1 MKLNNSLKSHIWLY
15 LIIFTLMIVLFLWL
29 FQVIFI
35 NKYYELSKADQIK
48 KTTLEIIRNYDEDV
62 AYLDKI
68 SYEDNVCIEIVK
80 NRMTIYSSNESNRGC
95 LISNYKYKNDFFDS
109 DIDEKTY
116 KLINPLFDT
125 KTLIYAK
132 KYNDDITI
140 FVNASLEPL
149 DNTISILSNQLII
162 VTIIVSFLAFVI
174 GYFIS
179 KRISKPIEKMNKNA
193 LKLANGN
200 YNFKFDNNSKISEI
214 DELADT
220 LNYAKNELEHTDEL
234 RRDLLANVSHDLKT
248 PLTMIKGYAEM
259 IRDLNYDNEEKRNAN
274 LNVIIEESER
284 LNVLVEDI
292 LTLSKIQANKD
303 TINKEEFDLV
313 TLINNIIKRYSIY
326 KETEGYIFEVNTP
339 KEVIINA
346 DKKKIEQVIYNLIN
360 NAINYT
366 GEDNRVIINV
376 IKNKKVRV
384 EIKDTGK
391 GIKEE
396 YLPHIWEKY
405 YHSKKK
411 HKRNVI
417 GTGIGLSIVKTIL
430 ESHKFKYGVK
440 SKLNQGTT
448 FYFEIEQKSNKFDCI

>member
-62 AYLDKI
+62 TYLDKI

-95 LISNYKYKNDFFDS
+95 LISNYQYKNDFDS
-109 DIDEKTY
+109 EVDEKTY

-132 KYNDDITI
+132 KYNDDVTI

-149 DNTISILSNQLII
+149 NNTISILSNQLII
-162 VTIIVSFLAFVI
+162 VTIIVSLLAFVI

-339 KEVIINA
+339 NEVIINA
-346 DKKKIEQVIYNLIN
+346 DKKKIEQVVYNLIN

-366 GEDNRVIINV
+366 GEDNKVIINV
-376 IKNKKVRV
+376 IKDKKVRV

-396 YLPHIWEKY
+396 DLPHIWEKY

-430 ESHKFKYGVK
+430 ESHKFKYGVV

-448 FYFEIEQKSNKFDCI
+448 FYFEIEQKHL

>member
-48 KTTLEIIRNYDEDV
+48 KTNLEIIRNYDEDV

-95 LISNYKYKNDFFDS
+95 LISNYQYKNDFFDS
-109 DIDEKTY
+109 DVDEKTY

-162 VTIIVSFLAFVI
+162 VTIIVSLLAFVI
-174 GYFIS
+174 GFFIS

-214 DELADT
+214 DELANT

-313 TLINNIIKRYSIY
+313 ALINNIIKRYSIY

-366 GEDNRVIINV
+366 GKDNRVIINV

-396 YLPHIWEKY
+396 DLPHIWEKY

-430 ESHKFKYGVK
+430 ESHNFKYGVI
-440 SKLNQGTT
+440 SKLNKGTT
-448 FYFEIEQKSNKFDCI
+448 FYFEI

>member
-1 MKLNNSLKSHIWLY
+1 MKLNKNSLKKHIWFY
-15 LIIFTLMIVLFLWL
+15 LIIFTFIIVLFLWL
-29 FQVIFI
+29 FQVILI

-62 AYLDKI
+62 TYLDKI

-80 NRMTIYSSNESNRGC
+80 KRMTIYSSNESNRGC
-95 LISNYKYKNDFFDS
+95 LISNYQYKNDFYNS
-109 DIDEKTY
+109 DVNEKTY

-125 KTLIYAK
+125 KTLIYAQ

-162 VTIIVSFLAFVI
+162 VTIIVSILALII

-179 KRISKPIEKMNKNA
+179 KRISKPIEKMNENA

-259 IRDLNYDNEEKRNAN
+259 IRDLNYNNEEKRNAN

-284 LNVLVEDI
+284 LNILVEDL

-366 GEDNRVIINV
+366 GEDNKVIINV
-376 IKNKKVRV
+376 IKGEKIRV

-391 GIKEE
+391 GIKKED
-396 YLPHIWEKY
+396 LPHIWEKY

-430 ESHKFKYGVK
+430 ESHKFKYGVE
-440 SKLNQGTT
+440 SKLDKGTT
-448 FYFEIEQKSNKFDCI
+448 FYFEI

>member
-1 MKLNNSLKSHIWLY
+1 MKLNKKLKFHIWLY
-15 LIIFTLMIVLFLWL
+15 LIIFTLIIILFLWL

-35 NKYYELSKADQIK
+35 NKYYELSKIDQIK
-48 KTTLEIIRNYDEDV
+48 NTTLKIIRNYSDDSE
-62 AYLDKI
+62 YLDKI
-68 SYEDNVCIEIVK
+68 SYEDNICIEIVK
-80 NRMTIYSSNESNRGC
+80 NRMTVYSSNESNRGC
-95 LISNYKYKNDFFDS
+95 LTSNYKYKNEFYNS
-109 DIDEKTY
+109 GETEQTI
-116 KLINPLFDT
+116 KLINPLFNT
-125 KTLIYAK
+125 KTLIYAR

-149 DNTISILSNQLII
+149 DTTINILSNQLII
-162 VTIIVSFLAFVI
+162 VSFIVIILAFII

-179 KRISKPIEKMNKNA
+179 KKISKPIENMNEKA

-200 YNFKFDNNSKISEI
+200 YNFQFDNNSNITEI
-214 DELADT
+214 DTLAST
-220 LNYAKNELEHTDEL
+220 LNYAKKELEHTDEL
-234 RRDLLANVSHDLKT
+234 RRDLMANVSHDLKT

-274 LNVIIEESER
+274 LNVIIEETER
-284 LNVLVEDI
+284 LNILVEDI

-303 TINKEEFDLV
+303 TLNKEDFDLV
-313 TLINNIIKRYSIY
+313 ELINNIIKRYSIY
-326 KETEGYIFEVNTP
+326 KETEGYNFEINTP
-339 KEVIINA
+339 NKVIINA

-366 GEDNRVIINV
+366 GDDNKIIIN
-376 IKNKKVRV
+376 IFQDKKIRV

-391 GIKEE
+391 GIKAED
-396 YLPHIWEKY
+396 LPHIWEKY

-430 ESHKFKYGVK
+430 ESHKFKYGVISEVGK
-440 SKLNQGTT
+440 GTT
-448 FYFEIEQKSNKFDCI
+448 FYFEIRKTSIN

>member
-1 MKLNNSLKSHIWLY
+1 MKSNKNSLKKHIWFY
-15 LIIFTLMIVLFLWL
+15 LIVFTLIIVLFLWL

-35 NKYYELSKADQIK
+35 NKYYELSKTEQIK
-48 KTTLEIIRNYDEDV
+48 QTTIEIIRNYDEDI
-62 AYLDKI
+62 AYLDRI
-68 SYEDNVCIEIVK
+68 SYENNVCIEIVK
-80 NRMTIYSSNESNRGC
+80 NRMTIYSSNSSNRGC
-95 LISNYKYKNDFFDS
+95 LISNYQYKNDFYESDS
-109 DIDEKTY
+109 NEKTY
-116 KLINPLFDT
+116 KLVNPLFNT
-125 KTLIYAK
+125 KTLIYAR

-162 VTIIVSFLAFVI
+162 VTIIVSLLAFII

-179 KRISKPIEKMNKNA
+179 KRISKPIEDINKKA

-200 YNFKFDNNSKISEI
+200 YNFKFDNNSKIFEI
-214 DELADT
+214 DELDNT
-220 LNYAKNELEHTDEL
+220 LNYAKGELEHTDEL

-259 IRDLNYDNEEKRNAN
+259 IRDLNYNNEEKRNEN
-274 LNVIIEESER
+274 LKVIIEETER
-284 LNVLVEDI
+284 LNILVEDI

-313 TLINNIIKRYSIY
+313 SLINNIIKRYSIY

-339 KEVIINA
+339 EEVIINA

-366 GEDNRVIINV
+366 GENNKIIINI
-376 IKNKKVRV
+376 IKDKKIRV

-391 GIKEE
+391 GIKEKD
-396 YLPHIWEKY
+396 LPHIWEKY

-430 ESHKFKYGVK
+430 ESHKFKYGVE
-440 SKLNQGTT
+440 SKMNGGTT
-448 FYFEIEQKSNKFDCI
+448 FYFEI

>member
-1 MKLNNSLKSHIWLY
+1 MKLNKNKLTRHIWFY
-15 LIIFTLMIVLFLWL
+15 LIIFTLSIILFLWF

-35 NKYYELSKADQIK
+35 NSYYEYSKTKQIK
-48 KTTLEIIRNYDEDV
+48 RVTNEILSNYDSDV
-62 AYLDKI
+62 EYLDKL
-68 SYEDNVCIEIVK
+68 SYEKNICIEVVK
-80 NRMTIYSSNESNRGC
+80 NRITIYSSNDSTRGC
-95 LISNYKYKNDFFDS
+95 IISSGKYKNDFYENDLN
-109 DIDEKTY
+109 EQTY
-116 KLINPLFDT
+116 KLINPLLNT
-125 KTLIYAK
+125 KSLIYAR

-162 VTIIVSFLAFVI
+162 VSIIVIILSLII

-179 KRISKPIEKMNKNA
+179 KRISKPIVKMNEKA
-193 LKLANGN
+193 KKLANGN
-200 YNFKFDNNSKISEI
+200 YDFTFDNNSNIYEI
-214 DELADT
+214 DELANT
-220 LNYAKNELEHTDEL
+220 LNYAKKELAETDEL

-259 IRDLNYDNEEKRNAN
+259 IRDLNSDNVEKRNAN

-284 LNVLVEDI
+284 LNILVNDL

-303 TINKEEFDLV
+303 ILEKENFDIV
-313 TLINNIIKRYSIY
+313 ELINNIIKRYSIY
-326 KETEGYIFEVNTP
+326 KDTEGYIFEVNTP
-339 KEVIINA
+339 DKVIVNA

-366 GEDNRVIINV
+366 GDDNKVIINV
-376 IKNKKVRV
+376 LIDKNIRV

-391 GIKEE
+391 GIKKED
-396 YLPHIWEKY
+396 LPHIWDKY

-430 ESHKFKYGVK
+430 ESHNFKYGVE
-440 SKLNQGTT
+440 SKRNKGTT
-448 FYFEIEQKSNKFDCI
+448 FYFEICK

>member
-1 MKLNNSLKSHIWLY
+1 MKLNENSLKRHIWFY
-15 LIIFTLMIVLFLWL
+15 LIIFTFIIILFLWL

-35 NKYYELSKADQIK
+35 NKYYELSKEDQIK
-48 KTTLEIIRNYDEDV
+48 KTTLEIIRNYNDDSD
-62 AYLDKI
+62 YLDKI
-68 SYEDNVCIEIVK
+68 SYEDNVCIEVVK

-95 LISNYKYKNDFFDS
+95 LISNYQYKNDFYNS
-109 DIDEKTY
+109 DVNEKTY

-125 KTLIYAK
+125 KTLIYAR
-132 KYNDDITI
+132 KYSDDIII

-162 VTIIVSFLAFVI
+162 VTFIVVILAFII

-179 KRISKPIEKMNKNA
+179 KRISKPIEKMNDNA

-214 DELADT
+214 DELANT

-259 IRDLNYDNEEKRNAN
+259 IRDLNYNNEEKRNAN

-284 LNVLVEDI
+284 LNILVEDL

-376 IKNKKVRV
+376 IKGKKIRI

-391 GIKEE
+391 GIKKED
-396 YLPHIWEKY
+396 LPHIWKKY

-430 ESHKFKYGVK
+430 ESHKFKYGVESELDK
-440 SKLNQGTT
+440 GTT
-448 FYFEIEQKSNKFDCI
+448 FYFEI

>member
-1 MKLNNSLKSHIWLY
+1 
-15 LIIFTLMIVLFLWL
+15 MIVLFLWL

-35 NKYYELSKADQIK
+35 NKYYELSKTDQIK

-62 AYLDKI
+62 DYLDKI

-95 LISNYKYKNDFFDS
+95 LISNYQYKNDFFDS
-109 DIDEKTY
+109 DVNEKTY

-162 VTIIVSFLAFVI
+162 VTIIVSLLAFVI

-214 DELADT
+214 DELANT

-259 IRDLNYDNEEKRNAN
+259 IRDLNYNNEEKRNAN

-313 TLINNIIKRYSIY
+313 ALINNIIKRYSIY

-339 KEVIINA
+339 NEVIINA

-366 GEDNRVIINV
+366 GEDNKVIINV
-376 IKNKKVRV
+376 IKDKKVRV

-396 YLPHIWEKY
+396 DLPHIWEKY

-430 ESHKFKYGVK
+430 ESHNFKYGVI
-440 SKLNQGTT
+440 SKLNKGTT
-448 FYFEIEQKSNKFDCI
+448 FYFEI

>member
-1 MKLNNSLKSHIWLY
+1 MKLNKNSLKKHIWLY
-15 LIIFTLMIVLFLWL
+15 LIIFTFIIVLFLWL
-29 FQVIFI
+29 FQVILI

-62 AYLDKI
+62 TYLDKI

-95 LISNYKYKNDFFDS
+95 LISNYQYKNDFYNS
-109 DIDEKTY
+109 DVNEKTY

-162 VTIIVSFLAFVI
+162 VTIIVSILALII

-179 KRISKPIEKMNKNA
+179 KRISKPIEKMNENA

-259 IRDLNYDNEEKRNAN
+259 IRDLNYNDEEKRNAN

-366 GEDNRVIINV
+366 GEDNKVIINV
-376 IKNKKVRV
+376 IKGEKIRV

-391 GIKEE
+391 GIKKED
-396 YLPHIWEKY
+396 LPHIWEKY

-430 ESHKFKYGVK
+430 ESHKFKYGVE
-440 SKLNQGTT
+440 SKLDKGTT
-448 FYFEIEQKSNKFDCI
+448 FYFEI

>member
-95 LISNYKYKNDFFDS
+95 LISNYQYKNDFFDS
-109 DIDEKTY
+109 DVDEKTY

-132 KYNDDITI
+132 KYNDDVTI

-162 VTIIVSFLAFVI
+162 VTIIVSLLAFVI

-214 DELADT
+214 DELANT

-339 KEVIINA
+339 NEVIINA
-346 DKKKIEQVIYNLIN
+346 DKKKIEQVVYNLIN

-366 GEDNRVIINV
+366 GEDNKVIINV
-376 IKNKKVRV
+376 IKDKKIRV

-396 YLPHIWEKY
+396 DLPHIWEKY

-430 ESHKFKYGVK
+430 ESHNFKYGVI
-440 SKLNQGTT
+440 SKLNKGTT
-448 FYFEIEQKSNKFDCI
+448 FYFEI

>member
-1 MKLNNSLKSHIWLY
+1 MKSNKKLKFHIWLY
-15 LIIFTLMIVLFLWL
+15 LIIFTLIIILFLWL

-35 NKYYELSKADQIK
+35 NKYYELSKIDQIK
-48 KTTLEIIRNYDEDV
+48 NTTLKIIRNYSDDSE
-62 AYLDKI
+62 YLDKI
-68 SYEDNVCIEIVK
+68 SYEDNVCIEVVE

-95 LISNYKYKNDFFDS
+95 LTSNYKYKNEFYNS
-109 DIDEKTY
+109 GESEQTI
-116 KLINPLFDT
+116 KLINPLFNT

-149 DNTISILSNQLII
+149 DTTISILSNQLII
-162 VTIIVSFLAFVI
+162 VSLIVIVLALII

-179 KRISKPIEKMNKNA
+179 KRISKPIENMNEDA
-193 LKLANGN
+193 LKLANGD
-200 YNFKFDNNSKISEI
+200 YNFQFDNNSNISEI
-214 DELADT
+214 DTLANT
-220 LNYAKNELEHTDEL
+220 LNYAKKELEHTDEL
-234 RRDLLANVSHDLKT
+234 RRDLMANVSHDLKT

-259 IRDLNYDNEEKRNAN
+259 IRDLNYNNEEKRNVN
-274 LNVIIEESER
+274 LNVIVEDRGR

-303 TINKEEFDLV
+303 TINKEDFDLV
-313 TLINNIIKRYSIY
+313 ELINNIIKRYSIY
-326 KETEGYIFEVNTP
+326 KETEGYNFEVNTP
-339 KEVIINA
+339 DKVIINA

-366 GEDNRVIINV
+366 GDDNKVIINV
-376 IKNKKVRV
+376 IQDKKIRV
-384 EIKDTGK
+384 EIKDTGN

-396 YLPHIWEKY
+396 DLPHIWEKY

-430 ESHKFKYGVK
+430 ESHKFKYGVISEVGK
-440 SKLNQGTT
+440 GTT
-448 FYFEIEQKSNKFDCI
+448 FYFEIKKMSIK

>member
-48 KTTLEIIRNYDEDV
+48 KTTLEIIRNYDEDIT
-62 AYLDKI
+62 YLDKI

-80 NRMTIYSSNESNRGC
+80 NRMTIYSSNSSNRGC
-95 LISNYKYKNDFFDS
+95 LISNYQYKNDFFDCEV
-109 DIDEKTY
+109 DEKTY

-125 KTLIYAK
+125 KTLIYAR

-149 DNTISILSNQLII
+149 NNTISILSNQLII
-162 VTIIVSFLAFVI
+162 VTIIVVLLAFII

-200 YNFKFDNNSKISEI
+200 YNFKFDNSSKIYEI
-214 DELADT
+214 DELANT

-339 KEVIINA
+339 NEVIINA

-366 GEDNRVIINV
+366 GEDNKVIINV
-376 IKNKKVRV
+376 IKDKKVRV

-396 YLPHIWEKY
+396 DLPHIWEKY

-430 ESHKFKYGVK
+430 ESHKFKYGVE

-448 FYFEIEQKSNKFDCI
+448 FYFEI

>member
-1 MKLNNSLKSHIWLY
+1 MKSNNSLKKHIWLY
-15 LIIFTLMIVLFLWL
+15 LIIFTLLIVLFLWL

-35 NKYYELSKADQIK
+35 DKYYELSKTDQIK
-48 KTTLEIIRNYDEDV
+48 KTTLKIIKNYDEDV
-62 AYLDKI
+62 TYLDKI
-68 SYEDNVCIEIVK
+68 SFENNVCIEIVK
-80 NRMTIYSSNESNRGC
+80 DSVTIYSSNESNRGC
-95 LISNYKYKNDFFDS
+95 LISNYKYKNDFYDS
-109 DIDEKTY
+109 NVLEKTY
-116 KLINPLFDT
+116 KLINPLSDA
-125 KTLIYAK
+125 KTLIYAR
-132 KYNDDITI
+132 KYNEDITI

-149 DNTISILSNQLII
+149 DDSVSILSNQLII
-162 VTIIVSFLAFVI
+162 VTFIVVVLAFII

-179 KRISKPIEKMNKNA
+179 KRISRPIEKMNENA

-200 YNFKFDNNSKISEI
+200 YDFKFDNNSKISEI
-214 DELADT
+214 DELANT

-259 IRDLNYDNEEKRNAN
+259 IRDLNYNNEKKRNAN
-274 LNVIIEESER
+274 LNVIIEETER
-284 LNVLVEDI
+284 LNILVEDI

-313 TLINNIIKRYSIY
+313 ALINNIIKRYSIY
-326 KETEGYIFEVNTP
+326 KETEGYNFELNMP
-339 KEVIINA
+339 DEVIIKA

-366 GEDNRVIINV
+366 GDDNKVIINV
-376 IKNKKVRV
+376 IAGKKIRV

-396 YLPHIWEKY
+396 DLPHIWEKY

-430 ESHKFKYGVK
+430 ESHKFKYGVI
-440 SKLNQGTT
+440 SKIGEGTT
-448 FYFEIEQKSNKFDCI
+448 FYFEIKKTFND

>member
-62 AYLDKI
+62 DYLDKI

-80 NRMTIYSSNESNRGC
+80 NRMIIYSSNESNRGC
-95 LISNYKYKNDFFDS
+95 LISNYQYKNDFFDS
-109 DIDEKTY
+109 DVNEKTY

-162 VTIIVSFLAFVI
+162 VTIIVSLLAFVI
-174 GYFIS
+174 GYFVS

-214 DELADT
+214 DELANT

-339 KEVIINA
+339 NEVIINA

-366 GEDNRVIINV
+366 GEDNKVIINV
-376 IKNKKVRV
+376 IKDKKVRV

-396 YLPHIWEKY
+396 DLPHIWEKY

-430 ESHKFKYGVK
+430 ESHNFKYGVE

-448 FYFEIEQKSNKFDCI
+448 FYFEI

>member
-1 MKLNNSLKSHIWLY
+1 
-15 LIIFTLMIVLFLWL
+15 
-29 FQVIFI
+29 
-35 NKYYELSKADQIK
+35 
-48 KTTLEIIRNYDEDV
+48 
-62 AYLDKI
+62 
-68 SYEDNVCIEIVK
+68 
-80 NRMTIYSSNESNRGC
+80 
-95 LISNYKYKNDFFDS
+95 
-109 DIDEKTY
+109 
-116 KLINPLFDT
+116 
-125 KTLIYAK
+125 
-132 KYNDDITI
+132 
-140 FVNASLEPL
+140 
-149 DNTISILSNQLII
+149 
-162 VTIIVSFLAFVI
+162 
-174 GYFIS
+174 
-179 KRISKPIEKMNKNA
+179 MNKNA

-339 KEVIINA
+339 NEVIINA

-366 GEDNRVIINV
+366 GEDNKVIINV
-376 IKNKKVRV
+376 IKDKKIRV

-396 YLPHIWEKY
+396 DLPHIWEKY

-430 ESHKFKYGVK
+430 ESHKFKYGVV

-448 FYFEIEQKSNKFDCI
+448 FYFEIEQKHL

>member
-1 MKLNNSLKSHIWLY
+1 MKLNKNKLTRHIWFY
-15 LIIFTLMIVLFLWL
+15 LIIFTLSIILFLWF

-35 NKYYELSKADQIK
+35 NSYYEYSKTKQIK
-48 KTTLEIIRNYDEDV
+48 RVTNEILSNYDSDV
-62 AYLDKI
+62 EYLDKL
-68 SYEDNVCIEIVK
+68 SYEKNICIEVVK
-80 NRMTIYSSNESNRGC
+80 NRITIYSSNDSTRGC
-95 LISNYKYKNDFFDS
+95 IISSGKYKNDFYKNDLN
-109 DIDEKTY
+109 EQTY
-116 KLINPLFDT
+116 KLINPLLNT
-125 KTLIYAK
+125 KSLIYAR

-162 VTIIVSFLAFVI
+162 VSIIVIILSLII

-179 KRISKPIEKMNKNA
+179 KRISKPIVKMNEKA
-193 LKLANGN
+193 KKLANGN
-200 YNFKFDNNSKISEI
+200 YDFSFDSNSNIYEI
-214 DELADT
+214 DELANT
-220 LNYAKNELEHTDEL
+220 LNYAKKELAKTDEL

-259 IRDLNYDNEEKRNAN
+259 IRDLNSDNVEKRNAN

-284 LNVLVEDI
+284 LNILVNDL

-303 TINKEEFDLV
+303 ILEKEDFDIV
-313 TLINNIIKRYSIY
+313 ELINNIIKRYSIY
-326 KETEGYIFEVNTP
+326 KDTEGYIFEVNTP
-339 KEVIINA
+339 DKVIVNA

-366 GEDNRVIINV
+366 GDDNKVIINV
-376 IKNKKVRV
+376 LVDKNIRV

-391 GIKEE
+391 GIKKED
-396 YLPHIWEKY
+396 LPHIWDKY
-405 YHSKKK
+405 YHSKKE

-430 ESHKFKYGVK
+430 ESHNFKYGVE
-440 SKLNQGTT
+440 SKRNKGTT
-448 FYFEIEQKSNKFDCI
+448 FYFEICK

>member
-1 MKLNNSLKSHIWLY
+1 MKLNKNSLKSHIWLY

-35 NKYYELSKADQIK
+35 NKYYELSKTDQIK

-62 AYLDKI
+62 DYLDKI

-95 LISNYKYKNDFFDS
+95 LISNYQYKNDFFDS
-109 DIDEKTY
+109 DVNEKTY

-162 VTIIVSFLAFVI
+162 VTIIVSLLAFVI

-200 YNFKFDNNSKISEI
+200 YNFNFDNNSKISEI

-313 TLINNIIKRYSIY
+313 ALINNIIKRYSIY
-326 KETEGYIFEVNTP
+326 KETEGYIFELNMP
-339 KEVIINA
+339 DEVIINA

-366 GEDNRVIINV
+366 GEDNKVIINV
-376 IKNKKVRV
+376 IKGKKIRV

-391 GIKEE
+391 GIKKED
-396 YLPHIWEKY
+396 LPHIWEKY

-430 ESHKFKYGVK
+430 ESHNFKYGVI
-440 SKLNQGTT
+440 SKLNKGTT
-448 FYFEIEQKSNKFDCI
+448 FYFEI